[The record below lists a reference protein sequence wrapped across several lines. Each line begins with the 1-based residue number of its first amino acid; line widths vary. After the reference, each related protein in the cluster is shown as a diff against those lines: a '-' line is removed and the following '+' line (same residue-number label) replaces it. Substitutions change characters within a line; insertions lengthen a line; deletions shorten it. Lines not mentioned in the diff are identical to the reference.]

1 MLGEV
6 GLLFGDRGVVAVRDN
21 GGLVGI
27 LAKLRLAF
35 DLYVGCEVGVFSFDQ
50 RFVRRSFAPAPGESV
65 TTCGIFCFNLVKQ
78 LNI

>member
-6 GLLFGDRGVVAVRDN
+6 GLLFGDRGVVAVGDN

-35 DLYVGCEVGVFSFDQ
+35 DLYVVCELDAFSFDS
-50 RFVRRSFAPAPGESV
+50 RALRGWAVGAHHWVSGGACSV
-65 TTCGIFCFNLVKQ
+65 WG
-78 LNI
+78 

>member
-6 GLLFGDRGVVAVRDN
+6 GLLFGDRGVVAVGDN

-35 DLYVGCEVGVFSFDQ
+35 DLYVVCELDAFSFDQ

-65 TTCGIFCFNLVKQ
+65 TTCGIFCFNLLK
-78 LNI
+78 